1 MDEATVVRVK
11 AATARES
18 TLQAGETS
26 KVAVNED
33 TTKGRERTAKEEKTK
48 EVGKSQ
54 EVFTVFVENIPK
66 AMGWKGLWHSFAR
79 HGDVVDTFIPR
90 KPSRGGKKFGFMRFG
105 KKIDA
110 ERVIERLNGFT
121 LYGFRLSVKMARF
134 EAKSRGGEYTKEVTR
149 VVKRIVGHVEEEE
162 LWNLRRSL
170 IGVTASVCSISSIQS
185 RLTEWGLG
193 EIKVQRLGGKSF
205 LLTINDED
213 LFLMLEDLEWSYL
226 KEIFINVELWSE
238 KVDSTSPRAT
248 WIKISGVPLHCWNQ
262 ITLSRLVE
270 LWGSFEALGEN
281 ANHTMDCEKVSVL
294 ITTSVDSKISETVE
308 IEAGN
313 RSFLV
318 RVEEKGL
325 VDCSA
330 QCPVGYN
337 LKKSLEKPEHV
348 EESTTASTT
357 PSSFSASPSKE
368 CPWMEVED
376 DAINAVLVGKEFSN
390 SCFMENCTGKPLGEE
405 ELMGRGLKDYKKPGD
420 NDKINDCLVERR
432 ALNGAKLMEK
442 ADHELGKRWAR
453 VVEEIID
460 KSRVS
465 DHKSNGLEDLGPV
478 QTIGSKFRSS
488 SETNKKSFAVEMGD
502 VLPRA
507 SLKVAT
513 ERKEFRGKKR
523 YGSLWD
529 IQDKALTDLERNKKV
544 RAVG

>member
-1 MDEATVVRVK
+1 MAKATVVRVK
-11 AATARES
+11 AATAKES

-26 KVAVNED
+26 KVAVNEE
-33 TTKGRERTAKEEKTK
+33 TTKGRERTAKWEKTK

-66 AMGWKGLWHSFAR
+66 AMGLKGLWHSFAR

-90 KPSRGGKKFGFMRFG
+90 KPSRGGKKFGFVRFG

-134 EAKSRGGEYTKEVTR
+134 EAKSRGGGYTKEVTR
-149 VVKRIVGHVEEEE
+149 LCSQEKVCLAYRKKGVHVLDPGHWDKPNGKGIEGGESRTLNFRAVKRIVGHVEEE

-170 IGVTASVCSISSIQS
+170 IG
-185 RLTEWGLG
+185 
-193 EIKVQRLGGKSF
+193 
-205 LLTINDED
+205 
-213 LFLMLEDLEWSYL
+213 DLEWSYL

-248 WIKISGVPLHCWNQ
+248 WIEISGVPLHCWNQ
-262 ITLSRLVE
+262 ITLSRLAE

-308 IEAGN
+308 IEVGN
-313 RSFLV
+313 HSFLV

-337 LKKSLEKPEHV
+337 LKKSLEKLEHV

-357 PSSFSASPSKE
+357 RSSFSASPSKE

-405 ELMGRGLKDYKKPGD
+405 ELMGRGLKDFKKPGD

-432 ALNGAKLMEK
+432 ALNGINGE
-442 ADHELGKRWAR
+442 
-453 VVEEIID
+453 
-460 KSRVS
+460 SR
-465 DHKSNGLEDLGPV
+465 P
-478 QTIGSKFRSS
+478 
-488 SETNKKSFAVEMGD
+488 
-502 VLPRA
+502 
-507 SLKVAT
+507 
-513 ERKEFRGKKR
+513 
-523 YGSLWD
+523 
-529 IQDKALTDLERNKKV
+529 
-544 RAVG
+544 

>member
-1 MDEATVVRVK
+1 
-11 AATARES
+11 
-18 TLQAGETS
+18 
-26 KVAVNED
+26 
-33 TTKGRERTAKEEKTK
+33 
-48 EVGKSQ
+48 
-54 EVFTVFVENIPK
+54 
-66 AMGWKGLWHSFAR
+66 MGWKGLWHSFAR

-90 KPSRGGKKFGFMRFG
+90 KPSRGGKKFGFVHFG

-134 EAKSRGGEYTKEVTR
+134 EAKSRGGGYTKEVTR
-149 VVKRIVGHVEEEE
+149 LCSQEKVCPAYRKKGVHVLDPGHWDKPNGKGIEGGESRTLNSRAVKRIVGHVEEEE

-205 LLTINDED
+205 LLTIKDED

-238 KVDSTSPRAT
+238 KVDSTSPIAT
-248 WIKISGVPLHCWNQ
+248 WIEISGVPLHCWNQ
-262 ITLSRLVE
+262 ITLSRLAK

-281 ANHTMDCEKVSVL
+281 ANHTMDCEKVSVP

-308 IEAGN
+308 IEAVLGW
-313 RSFLV
+313 L
-318 RVEEKGL
+318 
-325 VDCSA
+325 
-330 QCPVGYN
+330 N

-357 PSSFSASPSKE
+357 RSSFSASPSKE

-376 DAINAVLVGKEFSN
+376 DTINAVLVGKEFSN

-442 ADHELGKRWAR
+442 ADHELGRRWAG
-453 VVEEIID
+453 VVEEIIN

-465 DHKSNGLEDLGPV
+465 DHKSNGLEDLGPI

-488 SETNKKSFAVEMGD
+488 SETNKKN
-502 VLPRA
+502 L
-507 SLKVAT
+507 
-513 ERKEFRGKKR
+513 
-523 YGSLWD
+523 
-529 IQDKALTDLERNKKV
+529 Q
-544 RAVG
+544 

>member
-1 MDEATVVRVK
+1 MFEIANSSFSWPLNASSQKDGAFSFLFAILGICLTFMMDEATVVRVK

-33 TTKGRERTAKEEKTK
+33 TTKGRERTAKGEKTK

-54 EVFTVFVENIPK
+54 ERKAGVGNI
-66 AMGWKGLWHSFAR
+66 L
-79 HGDVVDTFIPR
+79 
-90 KPSRGGKKFGFMRFG
+90 KKLQGC
-105 KKIDA
+105 
-110 ERVIERLNGFT
+110 V
-121 LYGFRLSVKMARF
+121 
-134 EAKSRGGEYTKEVTR
+134 AK
-149 VVKRIVGHVEEEE
+149 
-162 LWNLRRSL
+162 RRS
-170 IGVTASVCSISSIQS
+170 
-185 RLTEWGLG
+185 
-193 EIKVQRLGGKSF
+193 VQRTEKKVYIVLEPGHWDKPNGK
-205 LLTINDED
+205 
-213 LFLMLEDLEWSYL
+213 
-226 KEIFINVELWSE
+226 
-238 KVDSTSPRAT
+238 
-248 WIKISGVPLHCWNQ
+248 G
-262 ITLSRLVE
+262 
-270 LWGSFEALGEN
+270 
-281 ANHTMDCEKVSVL
+281 NH
-294 ITTSVDSKISETVE
+294 
-308 IEAGN
+308 
-313 RSFLV
+313 SFLV

-432 ALNGAKLMEK
+432 ALHGAKLMEK
-442 ADHELGKRWAR
+442 ADHELGKRWAG